1 MIVPFRGHKATG
13 KPVVGMCVVV
23 WTCVSMMFLCPCL
36 VYVGTCPLHAYVC
49 FVVLRRA
56 DVSDP
61 HSDSIHENTESFL
74 VDKP

>member
-1 MIVPFRGHKATG
+1 M
-13 KPVVGMCVVV
+13 VGMCVGV

-36 VYVGTCPLHAYVC
+36 VYVGTCLLHVYVC

-56 DVSDP
+56 GVSDP
-61 HSDSIHENTESFL
+61 HSDSIHENTESFF